1 MRVDYMHRSNKMEK
15 SEKNTLVLKADHA
28 EGLNTYKVFQ
38 TQKSNEREETFKN
51 QCKGGT
57 RDHTFERENAYCGR
71 YEFTKNMNNKIGF
84 LQSKK

>member
-1 MRVDYMHRSNKMEK
+1 MHRSNKMEK

-51 QCKGGT
+51 QCKRGT